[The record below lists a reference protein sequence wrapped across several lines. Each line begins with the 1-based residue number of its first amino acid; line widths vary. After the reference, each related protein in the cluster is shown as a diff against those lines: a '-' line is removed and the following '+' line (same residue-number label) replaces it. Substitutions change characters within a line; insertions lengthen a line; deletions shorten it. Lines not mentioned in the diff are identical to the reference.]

1 VVLALAQPA
10 RAGMAHDLPRPP
22 PETGAARV
30 AARALRVGGGRGGA
44 AVHRVHL
51 VDDVGSRR
59 SRVADAAHVYRRRVG
74 PGAPVPHHLVGASPR
89 GPDVAGPPGGIEH
102 LRRHRR
108 PPRHHDQGAAAG
120 VHRTGRA
127 DAEPTFLQRC
137 AHLENGRE
145 LRHGVPPVQLQ
156 SARPAA
162 GRIALQSGQDVDR
175 LRHRGC
181 RRRPHHR
188 RRRIL
193 RDVQAP
199 AVPAGGRR
207 P

>member
-1 VVLALAQPA
+1 
-10 RAGMAHDLPRPP
+10 MAHDLPRPP
-22 PETGAARV
+22 AETGAARV
-30 AARALRVGGGRGGA
+30 AARAVRVGGGRGGTPG
-44 AVHRVHL
+44 HRVHV

-59 SRVADAAHVYRRRVG
+59 SRVASAAHLYRRRIG
-74 PGAPVPHHLVGASPR
+74 SGAPVAHHLVGASPR
-89 GPDVAGPPGGIEH
+89 GPDVAGPPGGIEY

-120 VHRTGRA
+120 VHRTWRA
-127 DAEPTFLQRC
+127 DAEPAFLQRC
-137 AHLENGRE
+137 AHLEDGRE
-145 LRHGVPPVQLQ
+145 LRHGVPPVQFQLPRQ
-156 SARPAA
+156 AA
-162 GRIALQSGQDVDR
+162 GRIALQSGQDLDR
-175 LRHRGC
+175 LRHHRC
-181 RRRPHHR
+181 RRRPQHR